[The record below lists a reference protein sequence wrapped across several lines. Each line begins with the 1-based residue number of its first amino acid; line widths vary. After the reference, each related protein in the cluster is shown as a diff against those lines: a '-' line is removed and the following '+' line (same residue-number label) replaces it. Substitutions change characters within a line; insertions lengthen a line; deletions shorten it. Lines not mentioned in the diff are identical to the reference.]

1 MLIGIVGDLE
11 KAFLNVGLQTQDRDV
26 TRFIWLKDSSK
37 PDLESNIQ
45 VYRFCRVPFGVIPSP
60 FLLGATITHHLQQSD
75 NPFAERIKRDI
86 YVDNVITG
94 VNTLEEA
101 KVLYTETKSLFLTA
115 SMNMREWASNSKE
128 FMEFLPQQD
137 KADKPE
143 NTEVLGINW
152 NLISDEL
159 SVPSPSDSI
168 FEHASTKREVLKVIA
183 SVFDPLGYFSPTILD
198 AKLFMK
204 ELWVKEY
211 QWDSRLDDK
220 LLNIT
225 IPRLE
230 LLGVLIGVRA
240 LKFVLREFPVQVTH
254 KFVLTD
260 SLCVLHWLFQKNN
273 YRYLLPTD

>member
-1 MLIGIVGDLE
+1 MI
-11 KAFLNVGLQTQDRDV
+11 
-26 TRFIWLKDSSK
+26 
-37 PDLESNIQ
+37 SN
-45 VYRFCRVPFGVIPSP
+45 P

-115 SMNMREWASNSKE
+115 SMNTREWASNSKE

-143 NTEVLGINW
+143 NTKVLGINW

-159 SVPSPSDSI
+159 SVPSPSNSI
-168 FEHASTKREVLKVIA
+168 FEHASTKRGVLKVIA
-183 SVFDPLGYFSPTILD
+183 SIFDPLGYFSPTILN

-211 QWDSRLDDK
+211 QWDTKLDDK
-220 LLNIT
+220 LLK
-225 IPRLE
+225 E
-230 LLGVLIGVRA
+230 
-240 LKFVLREFPVQVTH
+240 
-254 KFVLTD
+254 
-260 SLCVLHWLFQKNN
+260 
-273 YRYLLPTD
+273 